1 MFISRFIPATADRRE
16 RRLLAA
22 CIGLLAFYAAA
33 FVVLQRTSTRFD
45 LVFLAK
51 RQQFLL
57 QRQLGRPVPIDHV
70 IDVTQHAQ
78 ATPLIALLGGW
89 SAVEP
94 WGVWTDGPHAEMALA
109 VPPSRQNSLMLLLWA
124 DIMLAADGRQD
135 IKLGINGRHVG
146 SWHITRGQ
154 AVLCAPVPADIVPA
168 TGLLLTTIDIGAP
181 HAPPGSTTDDRALGL
196 GLTKVEVASSR
207 TGCVTAMPPNAE

>member
-1 MFISRFIPATADRRE
+1 MFISRFIPAKEDTRE

-22 CIGLLAFYAAA
+22 CVGLLAIYAAA
-33 FVVLQRTSTRFD
+33 FLVLQRTSTRFD

-57 QRQLGRPVPIDHV
+57 QRQLGRPLPLDHV
-70 IDVTQHAQ
+70 IDVAQHAQ

-94 WGVWTDGPHAEMALA
+94 WGVWTDGPHAELGLV
-109 VPPSRQNSLMLLLWA
+109 VPPSQKSLALLLWA

-135 IKLGINGRHVG
+135 IKLGINGRNVG
-146 SWHITRGQ
+146 SWHITQGQ

-168 TGLLLTTIDIGAP
+168 TGLLLATIDIGSP
-181 HAPPGSTTDDRALGL
+181 RAPPGSRTDDRALGL
-196 GLTKVEVASSR
+196 GLTKVEVVSSR
-207 TGCVTAMPPNAE
+207 TDCATATPPNAG